1 MTPHRKEPLPTPHS
15 PYGLDFRHMPE
26 ILVKKTRNEPG
37 EASLEVTI
45 PPDNVKAAE
54 ERATKFY
61 QQRARLPGFR
71 QGKVPAAVVRKKFAD
86 DIRQETLRELVQE
99 SWRVAQKQEELKP
112 IADPHIHNLKWE
124 EGAPV
129 TFELHVELKP
139 ELKLQRLGG
148 FRLTRTVPAVTAAQ
162 VDAQLNAMREQRAPW
177 TPVAGEKPKP
187 KDLVDVAIAT
197 RENNEVKDPQPY
209 QFVLGEGRAIP
220 DVEARIM
227 GLTPG
232 ESVDATVRFPDDFA
246 EEAKRGQTRDIQL
259 TLREVKRQELPVLDD
274 AFAREMGDFES
285 LDALRSAVAEDLK
298 KEAEREA
305 DARVR
310 AELVEQ
316 IVQANNVV
324 APRPVVERVL
334 GMYAQAYEIPEERW
348 EKFAQEFRS
357 VAESQVRRDLVLD
370 TVVESQNL
378 RATEAELDQRIQELA
393 ERRGMKPAELY
404 ASLEKAKR
412 LRDVARSITEEK
424 VFAYLLSQST
434 VEPA

>member
-1 MTPHRKEPLPTPHS
+1 
-15 PYGLDFRHMPE
+15 MPE
-26 ILVKKTRNEPG
+26 ILVKKTKVEPG

-54 ERATKFY
+54 ERAMKFY

-71 QGKVPAAVVRKKFAD
+71 QGKAPPAVVRKKFAD

-129 TFELHVELKP
+129 TFEFHVELKP
-139 ELKLQRLGG
+139 ELKLERLGN
-148 FRLTRTVPAVTAAQ
+148 FRLTRKVNAVTAAQ
-162 VDAQLNAMREQRAPW
+162 VDAQINALREQRAPW
-177 TPVAGEKPKP
+177 TPVAAEKPKP
-187 KDLVDVAIAT
+187 KDLVDVVIVT
-197 RENNEVKDPQPY
+197 RESGAEQDPQPF

-220 DVEARIM
+220 DVEERIM
-227 GLTPG
+227 SLVPG

-246 EEAKRGQTRDIQL
+246 EEAKRGQTRDVKI
-259 TLREVKRQELPVLDD
+259 TLREVKRQELAALDD
-274 AFAREMGDFES
+274 AFARELGDFES
-285 LDALRSAVAEDLK
+285 LDALRAGVTEDLQ
-298 KEAEREA
+298 KEAERDA

-310 AELVEQ
+310 AELVQQ
-316 IVQANNVV
+316 IIEANSVV
-324 APRPVVERVL
+324 APRPLVERVL
-334 GMYAQAYEIPEERW
+334 GMYAQAYEIPEDRW
-348 EKFAQEFRS
+348 PQFAKEFQG

-370 TVVESQNL
+370 HVVDSQNL
-378 RATEAELDQRIQELA
+378 RATEAELDEKIQQLA
-393 ERRGMKPAELY
+393 ERRGMKAAELY

-424 VFAYLLSQST
+424 VFTYLLSQST
-434 VEPA
+434 VEQA

>member
-1 MTPHRKEPLPTPHS
+1 
-15 PYGLDFRHMPE
+15 MPE
-26 ILVKKTRNEPG
+26 ILVKKTKVEPG

-61 QQRARLPGFR
+61 QERARLPGFR

-86 DIRQETLRELVQE
+86 GIREETLRELVQE

-124 EGAPV
+124 DGAPI
-129 TFELHVELKP
+129 TFEFHVELKP
-139 ELKLQRLGG
+139 ELKLERLGK
-148 FRLTRTVPAVTAAQ
+148 FKLTRKVAAVTAAQ

-177 TPVAGEKPKP
+177 TPIAGEKPKP
-187 KDLVDVAIAT
+187 KDLVDVTIAT
-197 RENNEVKDPQPY
+197 RENGEEKDPQPF

-220 DVEARIM
+220 DVEERIM
-227 GLTPG
+227 SLLPG
-232 ESVDATVRFPDDFA
+232 ESVEATVRFPDDFA
-246 EEAKRGQTRDIQL
+246 EEAKRGQTRDVKIS
-259 TLREVKRQELPVLDD
+259 LREVKRQELPALDD

-285 LDALRSAVAEDLK
+285 LDALRAAVTADLT

-310 AELVEQ
+310 AELIEQ

-324 APRPVVERVL
+324 APRPLVERVL
-334 GMYAQAYEIPEERW
+334 GMYAQAYEVPQERW
-348 EKFAQEFRS
+348 EQFAKEFHTI
-357 VAESQVRRDLVLD
+357 AESQVRRDLVMD
-370 TVVESQNL
+370 HVVESQNL
-378 RATEAELDQRIQELA
+378 RATEADLDQKIQELA
-393 ERRGMKPAELY
+393 EKRGMKPAELY

-424 VFAYLLSQST
+424 VFTYLLSQST
-434 VEPA
+434 VEQA

>member
-1 MTPHRKEPLPTPHS
+1 
-15 PYGLDFRHMPE
+15 MPE
-26 ILVKKTRNEPG
+26 ILVRKTKVEPG

-54 ERATKFY
+54 DRATKFY

-71 QGKVPAAVVRKKFAD
+71 QGKVPAAVVKKKFAD

-129 TFELHVELKP
+129 TFEFHVELKP
-139 ELKLQRLGG
+139 DLKLQRLGG
-148 FRLTRTVPAVTAAQ
+148 FRLTRTVPAVSTAQ
-162 VDAQLNAMREQRAPW
+162 IDAQLNAMREQRAPW
-177 TPVAGEKPKP
+177 TPVTGEKPKP
-187 KDLVDVAIAT
+187 KDLVDVMIAT
-197 RENNEVKDPQPY
+197 RENGEVKDPQPY

-220 DVEARIM
+220 DVEERVM
-227 GLTPG
+227 NLTPG

-259 TLREVKRQELPVLDD
+259 TLREVKRQELAALDD

-285 LDALRSAVAEDLK
+285 LEALRTAVSADLG
-298 KEAEREA
+298 KEAEKEA
-305 DARVR
+305 DAKVR

-316 IVQANNVV
+316 IVQANSVV
-324 APRPVVERVL
+324 APRPLVERVL

-348 EKFAQEFRS
+348 PQFAEEFRS
-357 VAESQVRRDLVLD
+357 IAESQVRRDLVLD
-370 TVVESQNL
+370 WVVESQTL
-378 RATEAELDQRIQELA
+378 RATEGELDARIQQLA
-393 ERRGMKPAELY
+393 ERRGMPAAQLY

-434 VEPA
+434 VEQA

>member
-1 MTPHRKEPLPTPHS
+1 
-15 PYGLDFRHMPE
+15 MPE
-26 ILVKKTRNEPG
+26 ILVRKTRAEPG

-54 ERATKFY
+54 ERATKVY

-71 QGKVPAAVVRKKFAD
+71 QGKVPAAVVRKKFAE

-129 TFELHVELKP
+129 TFEFHVELKP

-148 FRLTRTVPAVTAAQ
+148 FRLTRTVPAVRAAQ
-162 VDAQLNAMREQRAPW
+162 IDAQLSTMREQRAPW

-187 KDLVDVAIAT
+187 KDLVDVIIAT
-197 RENNEVKDPQPY
+197 RENGEVKDPQPY
-209 QFVLGEGRAIP
+209 QLVLGEGRAIP
-220 DVEARIM
+220 DVEERIM
-227 GLTPG
+227 SLTPG
-232 ESVDATVRFPDDFA
+232 ESADATVRFPDDFA
-246 EEAKRGQTRDIQL
+246 EEAKRGQTRDIQV
-259 TLREVKRQELPVLDD
+259 TLREVKRQELAALDD

-285 LDALRSAVAEDLK
+285 LEALRSAVAADLG
-298 KEAEREA
+298 KEAERDA

-310 AELVEQ
+310 AELIEQ
-316 IVQANNVV
+316 IIQANNVV
-324 APRPVVERVL
+324 APRPLVERVL
-334 GMYAQAYEIPEERW
+334 GMYAQAYEVREERW
-348 EKFAQEFRS
+348 QQFAQEFRT

-370 TVVESQNL
+370 YVVESQSL
-378 RATEAELDQRIQELA
+378 RATEAELDTKIQELA
-393 ERRGMKPAELY
+393 ERRGMPAAQLY

>member
-1 MTPHRKEPLPTPHS
+1 
-15 PYGLDFRHMPE
+15 MPD
-26 ILVKKTRNEPG
+26 ILVKKTRAEPG

-54 ERATKFY
+54 ERATKVY

-129 TFELHVELKP
+129 TFEFHVELKP

-148 FRLTRTVPAVTAAQ
+148 FRLTRKVAAITAAQ

-187 KDLVDVAIAT
+187 KDLVDVTIAT
-197 RENNEVKDPQPY
+197 REAGTDEVKDPEPY

-220 DVEARIM
+220 DVEERIM
-227 GLTPG
+227 SLTPG
-232 ESVDATVRFPDDFA
+232 ESVDATVRFPNDFA
-246 EEAKRGQTRDIQL
+246 EEAKRGQTRDIRL
-259 TLREVKRQELPVLDD
+259 TLREVKRQQLPALDD
-274 AFAREMGDFES
+274 AFGREMGDFES
-285 LDALRSAVAEDLK
+285 LDALRTAVAEDLK

-310 AELVEQ
+310 AELIEQ

-324 APRPVVERVL
+324 APRPLVERVL

-348 EKFAQEFRS
+348 EKFAQEFRA

-378 RATEAELDQRIQELA
+378 RATEAELDQRLQELA
-393 ERRGMKPAELY
+393 ERRGMQAAELY

-434 VEPA
+434 VEQA

>member
-1 MTPHRKEPLPTPHS
+1 
-15 PYGLDFRHMPE
+15 MPE
-26 ILVKKTRNEPG
+26 ILVKKTRAEPG
-37 EASLEVTI
+37 EASLEVSI
-45 PPDNVKAAE
+45 PPENVRAAE

-61 QQRARLPGFR
+61 QERARLPGFR
-71 QGKVPAAVVRKKFAD
+71 QGKVPAAVVRKKFAE

-129 TFELHVELKP
+129 TFEFHVELKP

-148 FRLTRTVPAVTAAQ
+148 FRLTRKVAAITAAQ

-187 KDLVDVAIAT
+187 KDLVDVTIAT
-197 RENNEVKDPQPY
+197 RENEGGEVKDPQPY

-220 DVEARIM
+220 DVEERIM
-227 GLTPG
+227 SLTPG
-232 ESVDATVRFPDDFA
+232 ESVDAMVRFPDDFA

-259 TLREVKRQELPVLDD
+259 TLREVKRQELPALDD

-285 LDALRSAVAEDLK
+285 LDALRAAIAEDLK

-310 AELVEQ
+310 AELIEQ

-348 EKFAQEFRS
+348 PQFAEEFRS
-357 VAESQVRRDLVLD
+357 IAEAQVRRDLVLD
-370 TVVESQNL
+370 YVVESQNL
-378 RATEAELDQRIQELA
+378 RATEGELDARIQQLA
-393 ERRGMKPAELY
+393 ERRGMPAAQLY

-434 VEPA
+434 VEQA

>member
-1 MTPHRKEPLPTPHS
+1 
-15 PYGLDFRHMPE
+15 MPE
-26 ILVKKTRNEPG
+26 ILVRKTRAEPG

-54 ERATKFY
+54 DRATKVY

-71 QGKVPAAVVRKKFAD
+71 QGKAPAAVVRKKFAD

-99 SWRVAQKQEELKP
+99 SWRVAQKQEELRP

-129 TFELHVELKP
+129 TFEFHVELKP

-148 FRLTRTVPAVTAAQ
+148 FRLTRKVPAVTAAQ
-162 VDAQLNAMREQRAPW
+162 IDAQLNTMREQRAPW
-177 TPVAGEKPKP
+177 TPALGEKPKP
-187 KDLVDVAIAT
+187 KDLVDVIIAT
-197 RENNEVKDPQPY
+197 RENGEEKDPQPY

-220 DVEARIM
+220 DVEERVM
-227 GLTPG
+227 SLTPG

-246 EEAKRGQTRDIQL
+246 EEAKRGQTRDIRVS
-259 TLREVKRQELPVLDD
+259 LREVKRQQLPPLDD

-285 LDALRSAVAEDLK
+285 LEALRAAVTADLG
-298 KEAEREA
+298 KEAERQA
-305 DARVR
+305 DAKLRS
-310 AELVEQ
+310 ELVEQ

-324 APRPVVERVL
+324 APRPLVERVL
-334 GMYAQAYEIPEERW
+334 GAYAQAYEIPEERW
-348 EKFAQEFRS
+348 QQFAQEFHS
-357 VAESQVRRDLVLD
+357 IAESQVRRDLVLD
-370 TVVESQNL
+370 DVVESQNL
-378 RATEAELDQRIQELA
+378 RATEAELDQKIQELA
-393 ERRGMKPAELY
+393 ERRGGGMTAAQLY

-434 VEPA
+434 VEQA

>member
-1 MTPHRKEPLPTPHS
+1 
-15 PYGLDFRHMPE
+15 MPDT
-26 ILVKKTRNEPG
+26 ILVKKTRDEPG
-37 EASLEVTI
+37 EASLEIIV
-45 PPDNVKAAE
+45 PVANVQAAE
-54 ERATKFY
+54 ERATKVY

-71 QGKVPAAVVRKKFAD
+71 QGKVPAAVVRKKFAE

-129 TFELHVELKP
+129 TFEFHVELKP
-139 ELKLQRLGG
+139 DLKLQRLGG
-148 FRLTRTVPAVTAAQ
+148 FRLTRTVPAVSTAQ
-162 VDAQLNAMREQRAPW
+162 VDGQLNAMREQRAPW
-177 TPVAGEKPKP
+177 TPVTGEKPKP
-187 KDLVDVAIAT
+187 KDLVDVVIAT
-197 RENNEVKDPQPY
+197 RENGEVKDPQPY

-220 DVEARIM
+220 DVEERIM
-227 GLTPG
+227 NLTPG
-232 ESVDATVRFPDDFA
+232 DSVDATVRFPDDFA

-259 TLREVKRQELPVLDD
+259 TLREVKRQELAALDD

-285 LDALRSAVAEDLK
+285 LEALRTAVAADLG
-298 KEAEREA
+298 KEAEKEA
-305 DARVR
+305 DAKVR
-310 AELVEQ
+310 SELVDQ

-324 APRPVVERVL
+324 APRPLVERVL

-348 EKFAQEFRS
+348 PQFAEEFRS
-357 VAESQVRRDLVLD
+357 IAESQVRRDLVLD
-370 TVVESQNL
+370 FVVESQTL
-378 RATEAELDQRIQELA
+378 RATEGELDARIQELA
-393 ERRGMKPAELY
+393 ERRGMPAAQLY

-434 VEPA
+434 VEQA

>member
-1 MTPHRKEPLPTPHS
+1 
-15 PYGLDFRHMPE
+15 MPD
-26 ILVKKTRNEPG
+26 IVVKKTHAEPG
-37 EASLEVTI
+37 ETSLAVTV
-45 PPDNVKAAE
+45 PPESVRAAE
-54 ERATKFY
+54 ERATRAY

-71 QGKVPAAVVRKKFAD
+71 PGKAPAAVVRKKFAE
-86 DIRQETLRELVQE
+86 DIRQQALQELVQE
-99 SWRVAQKQEELKP
+99 SWRAAVEQEKLKP

-162 VDAQLNAMREQRAPW
+162 VDAQLNVMREQRAPW

-197 RENNEVKDPQPY
+197 RENSEVKDQQPY

-305 DARVR
+305 DAHVR
-310 AELVEQ
+310 TELIDQ
-316 IVQANNVV
+316 IVQANSVV
-324 APRPVVERVL
+324 APRPLVERVL
-334 GMYAQAYEIPEERW
+334 GAYAQAYEVPEERW
-348 EKFAQEFRS
+348 QQFAQEFRTI
-357 VAESQVRRDLVLD
+357 AEAQVRRDLVLD
-370 TVVESQNL
+370 YVVETQSL
-378 RATEAELDQRIQELA
+378 RATEAELDQKVQELA
-393 ERRGMKPAELY
+393 ERRGMPAAQLY

-412 LRDVARSITEEK
+412 LCDVARSITEEK
-424 VFAYLLSQST
+424 VFSYLLSQST
-434 VEPA
+434 VEQA

>member
-1 MTPHRKEPLPTPHS
+1 
-15 PYGLDFRHMPE
+15 MPE

-197 RENNEVKDPQPY
+197 RENSEVKDPQPY

-324 APRPVVERVL
+324 APRPLVERVL

-348 EKFAQEFRS
+348 EKFAQEFRA

-378 RATEAELDQRIQELA
+378 RATEAELDQRLQELA
-393 ERRGMKPAELY
+393 ERRGMQAAELY

-434 VEPA
+434 VEQA

>member
-1 MTPHRKEPLPTPHS
+1 
-15 PYGLDFRHMPE
+15 MPDT
-26 ILVKKTRNEPG
+26 ILVKKTRDEPG
-37 EASLEVTI
+37 EASLEIIV
-45 PPDNVKAAE
+45 PVANVQAAE
-54 ERATKFY
+54 ERATKVY

-71 QGKVPAAVVRKKFAD
+71 QGKVPAAVVRKKFAE

-129 TFELHVELKP
+129 TFEFHVELKP
-139 ELKLQRLGG
+139 ELKLERLGK
-148 FRLTRTVPAVTAAQ
+148 FALTRKVPAFTAAQ
-162 VDAQLNAMREQRAPW
+162 VEAQLTAMREQRAPW
-177 TPVAGEKPKP
+177 TPVTGEKPKP
-187 KDLVDVAIAT
+187 KDLVDVMIAT
-197 RENNEVKDPQPY
+197 RENGEVKDPQPY

-220 DVEARIM
+220 DVEERIM
-227 GLTPG
+227 NLTPG

-259 TLREVKRQELPVLDD
+259 TLREVKRQELAALDD

-285 LDALRSAVAEDLK
+285 LEALRAAVTADLG
-298 KEAEREA
+298 KEAEKEA
-305 DARVR
+305 DAKVR
-310 AELVEQ
+310 SELVEQ

-324 APRPVVERVL
+324 APRPLVERVL

-348 EKFAQEFRS
+348 PQFAEEFRS
-357 VAESQVRRDLVLD
+357 IAETQVRRDLVLD
-370 TVVESQNL
+370 FVVESQNL
-378 RATEAELDQRIQELA
+378 RATEGELDARIQQLA
-393 ERRGMKPAELY
+393 ERRGMPAAQLY

-434 VEPA
+434 VEQA

>member
-1 MTPHRKEPLPTPHS
+1 
-15 PYGLDFRHMPE
+15 MPE
-26 ILVKKTRNEPG
+26 ILVRKTKVEPG

-61 QQRARLPGFR
+61 QERARLPGFR
-71 QGKVPAAVVRKKFAD
+71 QGKVPAAVVRKKFAEG
-86 DIRQETLRELVQE
+86 IREETLRELVQE

-124 EGAPV
+124 QGSPV
-129 TFELHVELKP
+129 TFEFHVELKP

-148 FRLTRTVPAVTAAQ
+148 FRLTRTVPAITAAQ

-177 TPVAGEKPKP
+177 TPVANEKPKP
-187 KDLVDVAIAT
+187 KDLVDVTIAG
-197 RENNEVKDPQPY
+197 RENGEVKDPQPY

-220 DVEARIM
+220 DVEERIM
-227 GLTPG
+227 GLLPG
-232 ESVDATVRFPDDFA
+232 ESVDATVKFPDDFA
-246 EEAKRGQTRDIQL
+246 EEAKRGQTRDVHL
-259 TLREVKRQELPVLDD
+259 TLREVKRQELPALDD

-285 LDALRSAVAEDLK
+285 LEALRTAVAADLG

-305 DARVR
+305 DAKVR
-310 AELVEQ
+310 TALVQE
-316 IVQANNVV
+316 IVEANNVV
-324 APRPVVERVL
+324 APRPLVERVL
-334 GMYAQAYEIPEERW
+334 GAYAQAYEIPEERW
-348 EKFAQEFRS
+348 QQFAQEFRTI
-357 VAESQVRRDLVLD
+357 AESQVKRDLVLD
-370 TVVESQNL
+370 HVVESQQL

-424 VFAYLLSQST
+424 VFSYLLSQST
-434 VEPA
+434 VETA